1 MARAAYNLDVYE
13 NLVFSVPAANRLR
26 AALLAG
32 GTLYGLIVYGLARF
46 TLPFDGGP
54 PAALG
59 AVAVFVV
66 PPLLTAVLTRRFP
79 DFPRRWGYLLG
90 LVAATLG
97 FGFVVADLLVGPTD
111 GWRLVGLGAAVVLLT
126 LLAVLV
132 LTAGTRRPITLAA
145 AGSPM
150 SLALVALPAAGARW
164 FQLPATD
171 LPRAGVS
178 LAVVGVGLA
187 ASVYVHERL
196 IDANVTYIDGSRLTS
211 TLLTGREEDID
222 TGYRHE
228 PLVQALTI
236 DGDGGGFTLVTPWV
250 HPGPLVNFGGGA
262 VADNLIN
269 RLNEDGTGFFA
280 KGPVTHRDDSAETA
294 ITDRVLDAL
303 PDPALTDQA
312 SRLVH
317 REYDG
322 ISFHGR
328 WYGDRRVVFLEP
340 DDFGDFPPSIVG
352 DFLDPADTV
361 VIDRHA
367 FEPDGGKGLRY
378 DSDRA
383 RQLRAALDRFLA
395 DLDGAARHDY
405 RAGAAVDID
414 GKQVCALV
422 EEVDGQRTVLFGANE
437 NEVSPTLLTLEADL
451 RDEFDE
457 AVVFS
462 TDTHHDMH
470 DLAARREVDPDRM
483 RAVIDEAA
491 EAVGPARAGVGTERA
506 AVTRLL
512 GKEYYALQYTINY
525 VLRSFTVSLAVLYA
539 LAAVVAAV

>member
-13 NLVFSVPAANRLR
+13 NLVFAVPPTDRLR
-26 AALLAG
+26 AALLVG
-32 GTLYGLIVYGLARF
+32 GTLYGLVVYGLARI
-46 TLPFDGGP
+46 TLPFVGGP
-54 PAALG
+54 LVALG
-59 AVAVFVV
+59 TVAAFVV
-66 PPLLTAVLTRRFP
+66 PPLVTAGLTRRFP

-97 FGFVVADLLVGPTD
+97 FGFAVAELLVGPTD

-132 LTAGTRRPITLAA
+132 LTAGTRQPVSLAA

-150 SLALVALPAAGARW
+150 ALGLVGLPVAGARW
-164 FQLPATD
+164 FQLPAPD
-171 LPRAGVS
+171 LPRAALS

-211 TLLTGREEDID
+211 TLLTGREEDIQ

-228 PLVQALTI
+228 PLVQALRI
-236 DGDGGGFTLVTPWV
+236 DGGGGFTLVTPWV

-262 VADNLIN
+262 VAENVIN
-269 RLNEDGTGFFA
+269 RLNEDGAGFFA
-280 KGPVTHRDDSAETA
+280 KGPVTHRDDAAETA

-303 PDPALTDQA
+303 PDPAMTDRA
-312 SRLVH
+312 SRLIH
-317 REYDG
+317 RDYDG

-352 DFLDPADTV
+352 DYLDPADTMV
-361 VIDRHA
+361 VDRHA

-378 DSDRA
+378 DSARA
-383 RQLRAALDRFLA
+383 RQLRAALDRFLD

-437 NEVSPTLLTLEADL
+437 NEVSPTLLALESEL

-491 EAVGPARAGVGTERA
+491 GAVAPARAGVGTERA
-506 AVTRLL
+506 AETRLL

-539 LAAVVAAV
+539 LAAVIAAA